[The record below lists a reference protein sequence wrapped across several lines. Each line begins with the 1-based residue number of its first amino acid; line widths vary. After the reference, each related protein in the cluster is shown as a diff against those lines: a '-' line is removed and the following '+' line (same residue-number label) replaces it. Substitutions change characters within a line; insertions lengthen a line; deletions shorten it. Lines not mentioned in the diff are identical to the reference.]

1 MIMQK
6 RTDRVVSIDII
17 RGFALLG
24 IFFVNVPTMQSVVS
38 FGAGSGF
45 EAGIR
50 LFYDIFIQT
59 NFYVIFSLLFGVS
72 AYYFM
77 RSQEKKGLAPRKL
90 FWKRT
95 AWLFVFGAVHYIF
108 IWFGD
113 ILHSY
118 ALIGLL
124 LPLFYKIPPKKIML
138 SAAVIFIISFSITQ
152 LPNLMPTNMDPSLE
166 AMEDIEST
174 QVMEDSDE
182 YKEMQ
187 ESIEQW
193 EEEQAN
199 RTYLSKVKQS
209 MQQLVFSLPYSM
221 INNLEILA
229 LALFGLGL
237 AKANFFEEFT
247 RHKKSVKRIAIVAF
261 LLSLPII
268 ALMVKDFMSGVLMA
282 NYFYVWM
289 SGKLLAT
296 VYVALFLFACESVR
310 IRQKL
315 APLGA
320 YGKMAFT
327 NYLSQSIITV
337 FIVVPLIKDFTL
349 PIQFIYCI
357 VFLIIQVYLSTI
369 IMKKYN
375 YGPFEFVWRK
385 LVFLRK

>member
-1 MIMQK
+1 MEK
-6 RTDRVVSIDII
+6 RTDRVLSIDII

-24 IFFVNVPTMQSVVS
+24 IFFVNVPAMQTFMS
-38 FGAGSGF
+38 FDMRNGF
-45 EAGIR
+45 EAIIR

-124 LPLFYKIPPKKIML
+124 LPLFYKISPKKILL
-138 SAAVIFIISFSITQ
+138 SAAVIFMISFSITQ
-152 LPNLMPTNMDPSLE
+152 LPNLMPTNMDPS
-166 AMEDIEST
+166 MEDIESV
-174 QVMEDSDE
+174 QAIDDSE
-182 YKEMQ
+182 LQ

-199 RTYLSKVKQS
+199 RTYLSKVKEK
-209 MQQLVFSLPYSM
+209 MQQLVYSLPYSV
-221 INNLEILA
+221 INYLEILA
-229 LALFGLGL
+229 LALLGLGL

-247 RHKKSVKRIAIVAF
+247 RHKKIMKKIAVIAF
-261 LLSLPII
+261 LLSLPIM
-268 ALMVKDFMSGVLMA
+268 ALMVKDFMSGVPMA
-282 NYFYVWM
+282 NHFYVWM

-296 VYVALFLFACESVR
+296 VYVTLFLFACESVR
-310 IRQKL
+310 MRQKL
-315 APLGA
+315 APLAA

-349 PIQFIYCI
+349 LMQFVYCI
-357 VFLIIQVYLSTI
+357 VFLIIQVYVSTL
-369 IMKKYN
+369 IMKKYK

-385 LVFLRK
+385 LTFGSK

>member
-6 RTDRVVSIDII
+6 RADRVVSIDII

-24 IFFVNVPTMQSVVS
+24 IFFVNVPMMQSVMS
-38 FGAGSGF
+38 FDTKSGF
-45 EAGIR
+45 EAIIR
-50 LFYDIFIQT
+50 LLYDIFIQT
-59 NFYVIFSLLFGVS
+59 NFILIFSFLFGVS

-77 RSQEKKGLAPRKL
+77 RSQENKGLAHRKL

-95 AWLFVFGAVHYIF
+95 AWLYVFGVIHYIF
-108 IWFGD
+108 IWLGD

-124 LPLFYKIPPKKIML
+124 LPLFYKVSPKKIIL
-138 SAAVIFIISFSITQ
+138 SAAVIFMISFSIMQ
-152 LPNLMPTNMDPSLE
+152 LPYLVPTNMDPSLE
-166 AMEDIEST
+166 AMEGN
-174 QVMEDSDE
+174 E

-187 ESIEQW
+187 ESFEQW

-209 MQQLVFSLPYSM
+209 MQQLILSLPYSV
-221 INNLEILA
+221 INNLEILS
-229 LALFGLGL
+229 LALLGLGL

-247 RHKKSVKRIAIVAF
+247 RHKRIMKKIALVAF
-261 LLSLPII
+261 LLSLPRIF
-268 ALMVKDFMSGVLMA
+268 LMVRDFMGGIPMA
-282 NYFYVWM
+282 NPLYVWM
-289 SGKLLAT
+289 SGKFLAI
-296 VYVALFLFACESVR
+296 VYVAVLLFACESVR

-327 NYLSQSIITV
+327 NYLSQSIITI

-375 YGPFEFVWRK
+375 YGPFEFIWRK
-385 LVFLRK
+385 LVFLRKP

>member
-1 MIMQK
+1 MIMEK
-6 RTDRVVSIDII
+6 RADRVLSIDII
-17 RGFALLG
+17 RGVALLG
-24 IFFVNVPTMQSVVS
+24 IFFVNVPMMQSIIS
-38 FGAGSGF
+38 FDTKSGF
-45 EAGIR
+45 EAIIR
-50 LFYDIFIQT
+50 LFYDVFIQT

-77 RSQEKKGLAPRKL
+77 RSQEKKGFSPRKL

-124 LPLFYKIPPKKIML
+124 LPLFYKISPKKIML
-138 SAAVIFIISFSITQ
+138 SAAVIFMISFSITQ
-152 LPNLMPTNMDPSLE
+152 LPNLMLTNMDPYFE
-166 AMEDIEST
+166 AMEDS
-174 QVMEDSDE
+174 
-182 YKEMQ
+182 EMQ
-187 ESIEQW
+187 KSFDQW

-199 RTYLSKVKQS
+199 RTYLPKVKQS
-209 MQQLVFSLPYSM
+209 MQQLVSSLPTSI
-221 INNLEILA
+221 INNLEILS
-229 LALFGLGL
+229 LALLGLGL

-247 RHKKSVKRIAIVAF
+247 RHKRIAKKIAVVAF

-268 ALMVKDFMSGVLMA
+268 TLMVKDFMSGVPMA
-282 NYFYVWM
+282 NHFYVWM
-289 SGKLLAT
+289 SGKFLAI
-296 VYVALFLFACESVR
+296 VYVTLFLVACESVR

-327 NYLSQSIITV
+327 NYLSQSIITI
-337 FIVVPLIKDFTL
+337 FIVAPLIKDFTL
-349 PIQFIYCI
+349 LMQFIYCI
-357 VFLIIQVYLSTI
+357 VFLIIQVYLSTL
-369 IMKKYN
+369 IMKKYK

-385 LVFLRK
+385 LVFGRKENRI